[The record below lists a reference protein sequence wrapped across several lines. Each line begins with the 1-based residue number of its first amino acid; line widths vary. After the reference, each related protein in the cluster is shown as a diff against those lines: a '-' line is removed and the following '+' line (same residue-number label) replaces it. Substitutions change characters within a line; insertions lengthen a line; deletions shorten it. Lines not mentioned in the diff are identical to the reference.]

1 MIYKTWGPYFVE
13 EEPQFSQID
22 KMVHMQVYN
31 TSSERLFKRIVVRV
45 CESKPNN
52 DNNNNNNNND
62 NNNNNSNNNNNNN
75 KYCVTLVACN
85 ACCNAR
91 ETHVQYNCIY
101 QEAVI
106 LT

>member
-1 MIYKTWGPYFVE
+1 MK
-13 EEPQFSQID
+13 
-22 KMVHMQVYN
+22 VYN

-52 DNNNNNNNND
+52 NN

-75 KYCVTLVACN
+75 NKYCVTVVACN

-91 ETHVQYNCIY
+91 ETHAQYNCIY

>member
-1 MIYKTWGPYFVE
+1 
-13 EEPQFSQID
+13 
-22 KMVHMQVYN
+22 MQEYN

-52 DNNNNNNNND
+52 NNNNNNNN
-62 NNNNNSNNNNNNN
+62 N
-75 KYCVTLVACN
+75 KIILRN

-91 ETHVQYNCIY
+91 ETHPQYNCIY

>member
-1 MIYKTWGPYFVE
+1 MW
-13 EEPQFSQID
+13 
-22 KMVHMQVYN
+22 VYN

-52 DNNNNNNNND
+52 
-62 NNNNNSNNNNNNN
+62 NNNNNN
-75 KYCVTLVACN
+75 KIILRN

-91 ETHVQYNCIY
+91 ETHAQYNCIY

>member
-1 MIYKTWGPYFVE
+1 
-13 EEPQFSQID
+13 
-22 KMVHMQVYN
+22 MVHMYVYN

-45 CESKPNN
+45 CKSKPNN
-52 DNNNNNNNND
+52 NNNNKNNNNNNNN
-62 NNNNNSNNNNNNN
+62 NNN
-75 KYCVTLVACN
+75 KIILPN